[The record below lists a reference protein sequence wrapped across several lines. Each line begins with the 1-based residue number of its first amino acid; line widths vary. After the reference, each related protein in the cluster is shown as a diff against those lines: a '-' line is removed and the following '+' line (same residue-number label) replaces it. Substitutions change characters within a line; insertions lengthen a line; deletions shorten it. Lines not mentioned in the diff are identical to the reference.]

1 MPRKI
6 LTTFQWSRLS
16 KDQNG
21 ASRAW
26 PTAPRPRPPLPVALL
41 RPSPAR
47 AHMQRGSWQRERER
61 RPPPRLPSIRPS
73 FLPFCG
79 AHSYLVVLPQN
90 RSVTFSPS
98 SSSAHPK
105 PEHVTAAAAA
115 LLPLAHASVV
125 IIMTGAAAAAT
136 AAEAGALLARSEW
149 QLVLPDLPEMMIST
163 HILRAVCPS
172 ARPRQLDFRHS
183 AVWMTYERVREGSTD
198 TQLGDSCEGRHSNVQ
213 TMRLTRI
220 VPSP

>member
-26 PTAPRPRPPLPVALL
+26 PTAPRPRCRLCRSALL

-47 AHMQRGSWQRERER
+47 AHMQRGSWRRERER
-61 RPPPRLPSIRPS
+61 RTPPRLPSIRPS

-98 SSSAHPK
+98 SSSAQTK
-105 PEHVTAAAAA
+105 PEHVTAAAAAA

-125 IIMTGAAAAAT
+125 IIMTGAA
-136 AAEAGALLARSEW
+136 EAGSLLARSEW
-149 QLVLPDLPEMMIST
+149 QPGLPDLPEMMIST
-163 HILRAVCPS
+163 HILPTVCPS

-183 AVWMTYERVREGSTD
+183 AVWMTYERVREGATD

>member
-1 MPRKI
+1 MAHRALGRPPRGRGRH
-6 LTTFQWSRLS
+6 SRLRS
-16 KDQNG
+16 F
-21 ASRAW
+21 
-26 PTAPRPRPPLPVALL
+26 VL

-47 AHMQRGSWQRERER
+47 AHMQRGSWRRERER
-61 RPPPRLPSIRPS
+61 RTPPRLPSIRPS

-98 SSSAHPK
+98 SSSAQTK

-125 IIMTGAAAAAT
+125 IIMTGAA
-136 AAEAGALLARSEW
+136 EAGSLLARSEW
-149 QLVLPDLPEMMIST
+149 QPGLPDLPEMMIST

-183 AVWMTYERVREGSTD
+183 AVWMTYERVREGATD

>member
-1 MPRKI
+1 M
-6 LTTFQWSRLS
+6 
-16 KDQNG
+16 
-21 ASRAW
+21 AHRALG
-26 PTAPRPRPPLPVALL
+26 RPPRGRHSRSRSFVL

-47 AHMQRGSWQRERER
+47 AHMQRGSWRRERER
-61 RPPPRLPSIRPS
+61 RTPPLPSIRPS

-79 AHSYLVVLPQN
+79 AHSYLVVLPRN

-98 SSSAHPK
+98 SSSAQTK
-105 PEHVTAAAAA
+105 PEHVTAAAAAA

-125 IIMTGAAAAAT
+125 IIMTGAA
-136 AAEAGALLARSEW
+136 EAGSLLARSEW
-149 QLVLPDLPEMMIST
+149 QPVLPDLPEMMIST
-163 HILRAVCPS
+163 HILPTVCPS

-183 AVWMTYERVREGSTD
+183 AVWMTYERVREGATD

>member
-1 MPRKI
+1 M
-6 LTTFQWSRLS
+6 
-16 KDQNG
+16 
-21 ASRAW
+21 AHRALG
-26 PTAPRPRPPLPVALL
+26 RPRPPRGRGRHSRLRSFVL

-47 AHMQRGSWQRERER
+47 AHMQRGSWRRERER
-61 RPPPRLPSIRPS
+61 RTPRRLPSIRPS

-79 AHSYLVVLPQN
+79 AHSYLVVLPRN

-98 SSSAHPK
+98 SSSAQTK
-105 PEHVTAAAAA
+105 PEHVTAAAATA

-136 AAEAGALLARSEW
+136 AAEAGSLLARSEW
-149 QLVLPDLPEMMIST
+149 QPVLPDLPEMMIST
-163 HILRAVCPS
+163 HILPTVCPS

-183 AVWMTYERVREGSTD
+183 AVWMTYERVREGATD
-198 TQLGDSCEGRHSNVQ
+198 TQLGDSCEGRHSNLQ

>member
-1 MPRKI
+1 M
-6 LTTFQWSRLS
+6 
-16 KDQNG
+16 
-21 ASRAW
+21 AHRALG
-26 PTAPRPRPPLPVALL
+26 RPPRGRGRHSRSRSFVL

-47 AHMQRGSWQRERER
+47 AHMQRGSWRRERER
-61 RPPPRLPSIRPS
+61 RTPPRLPSIRPS

-79 AHSYLVVLPQN
+79 AHSYLVVLPRN

-98 SSSAHPK
+98 SSSAQTK
-105 PEHVTAAAAA
+105 PEHVTAAAD

-125 IIMTGAAAAAT
+125 IIMTGAA
-136 AAEAGALLARSEW
+136 EAGSLLARSEW
-149 QLVLPDLPEMMIST
+149 QPVLPDLPEMMIST
-163 HILRAVCPS
+163 HILPTVCPS

-183 AVWMTYERVREGSTD
+183 AVWMTYVRVRAGATH